1 MIDQAD
7 NMTSSK
13 PYLARAI
20 YDWILDNGMTPHLVV
35 DAGFPGTLVP
45 MEFVDDGRIVLNISP
60 SAVKGLVIGNDWIRF
75 SARFSGAAREVMVP
89 SEATLGI
96 FAREN
101 GQGMAFPEARHPQEP
116 PATVETGAA
125 PKLKPVESAGGVS
138 GSGPDTNPPRGRGG
152 PTLKV
157 VK

>member
-1 MIDQAD
+1 MTDQGDA
-7 NMTSSK
+7 MTSSK
-13 PYLARAI
+13 PYLARAV
-20 YDWILDNGMTPHLVV
+20 YEWILDNGMTPHLVV
-35 DAGFPGTLVP
+35 DARFPGTLVP

-75 SARFSGAAREVMVP
+75 SARFSGVARDVMIP

-101 GQGMAFPEARHPQEP
+101 GQGMAFPEAHHPEEP
-116 PATVETGAA
+116 PATPEASAA
-125 PKLKPVESAGGVS
+125 PRLKPVEGIGSAS
-138 GSGPDTNPPRGRGG
+138 GDDPETNPPRGRGG